1 MRKIQYYNCNKWG
14 HFAYECKSSIRDK
27 GKSNNEE
34 ILVYDDGFDSNLV
47 LLMVT
52 TSDEVGNIASWY
64 LGTGCSTRT
73 TSRRNWFISLDES
86 TKNKFRYVDDTTLK
100 AEGIG
105 KVLIK
110 RKDGKQ
116 SLFQMYCM
124 CQG

>member
-1 MRKIQYYNCNKWG
+1 M
-14 HFAYECKSSIRDK
+14 
-27 GKSNNEE
+27 
-34 ILVYDDGFDSNLV
+34 VYDDGFDSNLV

-52 TSDEVGNIASWY
+52 ASDEVGNIASWY

-86 TKNKFRYVDDTTLK
+86 TKNKVRYVDDTTLK